1 MCLFSI
7 KEERDED
14 IHVASRR
21 VVRREERYREHS
33 PRRSSRVSIRTSEP
47 TIIIAPPAPLALQA
61 PSGKVLPP
69 PQPFPQFEVPPPPP
83 PEVHYVHVSP
93 RSSIDDDYHYER
105 REVRY
110 ERDVSP
116 RRSENYEFRYV
127 DAPEEV
133 RYRPQRERSRSRSRA
148 RSRSRVRHDDY
159 DDYDDRGERRT
170 NVRVQRQSYV
180 DRDGHR

>member
-7 KEERDED
+7 KEERDEEPR
-14 IHVASRR
+14 VATRR
-21 VVRREERYREHS
+21 VVRREDRYSEYQ
-33 PRRSSRVSIRTSEP
+33 PRRASRVSVRASESV
-47 TIIIAPPAPLALQA
+47 IIPPPAPMPIPL
-61 PSGKVLPP
+61 PSGKVLPL
-69 PQPFPQFEVPPPPP
+69 PQPVPQFEMPPPAP

-93 RSSIDDDYHYER
+93 RSSVDDDYHYER

-116 RRSENYEFRYV
+116 RRPENYEFRYV

-133 RYRPQRERSRSRSRA
+133 RYRPRRERSRSRSRPA

-159 DDYDDRGERRT
+159 DDYEDDREQRT
-170 NVRVQRQSYV
+170 KVKISR
-180 DRDGHR
+180 DRY